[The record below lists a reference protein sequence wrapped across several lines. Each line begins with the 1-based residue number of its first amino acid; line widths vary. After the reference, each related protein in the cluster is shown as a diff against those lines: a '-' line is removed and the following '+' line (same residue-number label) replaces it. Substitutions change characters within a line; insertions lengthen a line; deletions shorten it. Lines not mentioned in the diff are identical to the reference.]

1 MSSGSAVTRNESYG
15 KVDDGT
21 IDCRPKVTDD
31 ATEDARLEANMSPVG
46 QLIDIIETIRTSRLQ
61 GEEVEETDPE
71 DLLFTK

>member
-15 KVDDGT
+15 KVDDGI
-21 IDCRPKVTDD
+21 IDCRPRVTDD

-46 QLIDIIETIRTSRLQ
+46 QLIDIIETIRMSRLQ

>member
-15 KVDDGT
+15 KVDDGA

-31 ATEDARLEANMSPVG
+31 ATEGARLEANMSPVG
-46 QLIDIIETIRTSRLQ
+46 QLLDRIEMIMMSRLQ
-61 GEEVEETDPE
+61 GEEVEETDHE